1 MFLFNIVDDPERKEC
16 KMNENKNN
24 EMSIAFKALM
34 ISFCIISVLILV
46 AAYLSPVIIYLIQPK
61 AIAYLIVIPL
71 FIWFFSLILMVVV
84 RVMDSKN
91 IAGIVVMI
99 LHIITLFVL
108 LLMILA
114 FMVHILFTLFG

>member
-1 MFLFNIVDDPERKEC
+1 MFLFNIVDEPERKEC

-24 EMSIAFKALM
+24 EMMIAFKALM

-61 AIAYLIVIPL
+61 AIAYLIVVPL
-71 FIWFFSLILMVVV
+71 FIWFFSLMFMVVV

-114 FMVHILFTLFG
+114 FMVHIFFTLFG

>member
-1 MFLFNIVDDPERKEC
+1 MFLFNIVDEPERKEC

-71 FIWFFSLILMVVV
+71 VIWFFSLIFMVVV